1 MEGTEDYANS
11 IETSS
16 LRDQDATLDYG
27 VSGGVGDRDE
37 VKEVMKLSAKETS
50 RVKTWRIVVALI
62 MVMTGAAVTGTSF
75 YFLRREE
82 EKNFDE
88 AVSTTSLSLKYLDVS

>member
-1 MEGTEDYANS
+1 MKKSEDYS
-11 IETSS
+11 VETSS
-16 LRDQDATLDYG
+16 LRDQDATTHSGVSG
-27 VSGGVGDRDE
+27 VSGGRDE

-62 MVMTGAAVTGTSF
+62 MVMTGAAVTGTSY

-88 AVSTTSLSLKYLDVS
+88 AVSTASVSVRCWDIP

>member
-1 MEGTEDYANS
+1 MEHPFMERDDDYANS

-16 LRDQDATLDYG
+16 LRDHDTTANNG
-27 VSGGVGDRDE
+27 VTSGTGDRDE

-62 MVMTGAAVTGTSF
+62 MVMTGAAVTGTSYF
-75 YFLRREE
+75 FLRREE

-88 AVSTTSLSLKYLDVS
+88 AVSTQFC